1 MARVVL
7 IVDSATGALI
17 DVAGNVR
24 EGGRYRKFVKR
35 LLSTD
40 KNPVLDYGGNGGD
53 TLTISKGGGK
63 GKAINLKA
71 NLVNVD
77 GELKVGGK
85 TIAEIAASGESD
97 VLNILRGTKG
107 EVDVAE
113 VYVTDS
119 SSGEEKK
126 YIQISLDQSVLGK
139 LEMIDSALGGITS
152 LIKKSDVAALARDL
166 TVQDSDTIEEVKG
179 TLRVL
184 LERISALAGSGST
197 GSSGSSGSSSMADS

>member
-7 IVDSATGALI
+7 VVDSATGALI

-24 EGGRYRKFVKR
+24 EGGRYKKFVKR
-35 LLSTD
+35 ILSTD

-53 TLTISKGGGK
+53 TLTISKGGGR

-71 NLVNVD
+71 DIVNVD

-85 TIAEIAASGESD
+85 TIAEISGSGSAD
-97 VLNILRGTKG
+97 VLDSLRGTKG
-107 EVDVAE
+107 EVSVDE
-113 VYVTDS
+113 VYVNDS
-119 SSGEEKK
+119 SSGEERR

-139 LEMIDSALGGITS
+139 LEMIDAALGGITS
-152 LIKKSDVAALARDL
+152 LAKKDDVARLAKDL
-166 TVQDSDTIEEVKG
+166 TVEDGDTIEEVKG

-184 LERISALAGSGST
+184 LDRINGL
-197 GSSGSSGSSSMADS
+197 SGSSGSQGESS

>member
-40 KNPVLDYGGNGGD
+40 RNPVLDYGGNGGD

-63 GKAINLKA
+63 GEAINLKA

-85 TIAEIAASGESD
+85 TIAEIAASGASD
-97 VLNILRGTKG
+97 VLNILRGTQG
-107 EVDVAE
+107 EVDVSE

-119 SSGEEKK
+119 SSGEGKK

-139 LEMIDSALGGITS
+139 LEMIESALGGVTS
-152 LIKKSDVAALARDL
+152 LVKKSDVAALARDL
-166 TVQDSDTIEEVKG
+166 TVQDSDTVEEVKG

-184 LERISALAGSGST
+184 LERISALAGS
-197 GSSGSSGSSSMADS
+197 SGSSGSYGSSSPAGS

>member
-7 IVDSATGALI
+7 IVDSATGTLI

-53 TLTISKGGGK
+53 KLTISKGGGR
-63 GKAINLKA
+63 GSEINLKA
-71 NLVNVD
+71 NTVNID

-85 TIAEIAASGESD
+85 TIAEIASSGAVD
-97 VLNILRGTKG
+97 VLNVLRGTEG
-107 EVDVAE
+107 EVSVEE

-152 LIKKSDVAALARDL
+152 LVKKSDVAALARDL

-197 GSSGSSGSSSMADS
+197 GSSGSSSPAGS

>member
-63 GKAINLKA
+63 GAAINLKA

-85 TIAEIAASGESD
+85 TIAEIAASGASD
-97 VLNILRGTKG
+97 VLNILRGTQG
-107 EVDVAE
+107 EVDVEE

-139 LEMIDSALGGITS
+139 LEMIDSALGGIAS
-152 LIKKSDVAALARDL
+152 LVKKSDVAALARDL

-197 GSSGSSGSSSMADS
+197 GSSGSSSPAGS